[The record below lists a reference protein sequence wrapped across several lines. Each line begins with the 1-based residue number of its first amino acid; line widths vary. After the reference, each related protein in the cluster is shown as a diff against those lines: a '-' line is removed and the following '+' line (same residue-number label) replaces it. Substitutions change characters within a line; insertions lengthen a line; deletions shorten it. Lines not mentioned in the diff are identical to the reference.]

1 MGEKGSDPISP
12 HRAFDSGGLPIG
24 AGQGALVEA
33 AVEAEL
39 ARLLVQSGITPSLQ
53 SDSAVPSVRVDAI
66 QLTAQSTPA
75 QMGRQITHS
84 VYAGMGKTR

>member
-1 MGEKGSDPISP
+1 MNINLHIERLILD
-12 HRAFDSGGLPIG
+12 GLPIG
-24 AGQGALVEA
+24 SGQGALVQA

-39 ARLLVQSGITPSLQ
+39 ARLLVQGGIATSLQ
-53 SDSAVPSVRVDAI
+53 SDGAVPSVRADAI

-75 QMGRQITHS
+75 QMGQQIAQS